1 MYIDRKVKLVLVSC
15 TLAVLKAKEVS
26 FLNYRT
32 INIKKLDT
40 FINVYIKRNLKY
52 SKYLN
57 T

>member
-57 T
+57 A

>member
-15 TLAVLKAKEVS
+15 TLAVLKAKEV
-26 FLNYRT
+26 FFFNYRT

-52 SKYLN
+52 NKYLN